1 VANVVAKR
9 FSVPPRISTPLG
21 GYVAA
26 WLLYAFFASFALT
39 TAALPAFADVLV
51 LVDKSTQQM
60 SVSVDGVPRYRFAV
74 STGRA
79 GYGTPNGTY
88 HPQRLETSWFSKL

>member
-1 VANVVAKR
+1 MATLAA
-9 FSVPPRISTPLG
+9 PRLFMWVTR
-21 GYVAA
+21 
-26 WLLYAFFASFALT
+26 AFFFFSLT
-39 TAALPAFADVLV
+39 TAALPSSAAVLISV
-51 LVDKSTQQM
+51 NKSTQQM

-88 HPQRLETSWFSKL
+88 HPQRLAASWFSKLYYN